1 MFASAHC
8 TPLACSNVAS
18 RSLREAPEEAGARV
32 AAGADTDA
40 DAVDVTSGA
49 AWEVDSLA
57 LHALTA
63 SSPGSS
69 ALRNAGNLRNEKCG
83 SVIAT
88 SLANRSRQV
97 GPSALKKERC
107 PPLLL

>member
-8 TPLACSNVAS
+8 TPLAYSNVAS

-32 AAGADTDA
+32 AAGADA
-40 DAVDVTSGA
+40 DAVDVTGGVAAGA
-49 AWEVDSLA
+49 DSPA

-69 ALRNAGNLRNEKCG
+69 ALRNAGNLRNKKCE
-83 SVIAT
+83 SAIAT

-97 GPSALKKERC
+97 RPSALKKERC